1 MNNNTEEE
9 QYRRNAINA
18 LENDR
23 ESRLRAIV
31 ADCQIYF
38 FEYRR
43 FHSLTPSLEEMLD
56 NLRVQLGAETMS
68 HTLELTDSAH
78 LKSKLQLVLPPNNSL
93 DNVGSQ
99 TLKTYYAE
107 RLSRQ
112 LIPKVKKYY
121 KKFNSQFKLSDS
133 AVIGEA
139 NFDSLLVKLAWLE
152 MGLDA
157 ARLYNHHDMFEIHDE
172 VIDLY
177 LHCYDNEASRH
188 HTVMHSRNAI
198 QRLVQEQCGITN
210 STKINQIRES
220 VSVAH
225 MVYDFCVYHAI
236 TLLDLLV
243 LPFDNIKQA
252 TRENKQAFEQFERLI
267 GLPRF
272 DNDPFING
280 CIDTLNTLNMLRYL
294 RTHYVYPEVGHDPL
308 TNIFQQSQQIEQVLN
323 DYNTNPGQVVDDDQQ
338 MQALRDYLKWIR
350 QWMRHQLEDEL
361 PKLST
366 RLKAQVNEWG
376 YKLMADTWQI
386 RLGMSDEHLECRLSE
401 LVDCLGLWRES
412 VWTSYPALGEL
423 KDPQSAL
430 ESLPND
436 SKAVFNSQAGVLQGE
451 HSQCDAQQAAPCQA
465 MASDYQ
471 NETKDEAGASLTDDD
486 SQTSETDMI
495 VERILQS
502 MWSSDHDSNPF
513 DSDDSDQNSLTPG

>member
-1 MNNNTEEE
+1 MDNNTEVEE
-9 QYRRNAINA
+9 YKRNAIDA
-18 LENDR
+18 LESDR

-31 ADCQIYF
+31 ADCQISF

-43 FHSLTPSLEEMLD
+43 LHSLAPALEEMLD
-56 NLRVQLGAETMS
+56 NLRVQLGVETMS
-68 HTLELTDSAH
+68 QTLQLTDSDH
-78 LKSKLQLVLPPNNSL
+78 LKSQLQLALTPNNSL

-99 TLKTYYAE
+99 ALKAYYAE

-112 LIPKVKKYY
+112 LMPKVKKYY
-121 KKFNSQFKLSDS
+121 NKLSSQFKLSDS

-139 NFDSLLVKLAWLE
+139 VFDSLLIKLAWLE
-152 MGLDA
+152 VGLDA
-157 ARLYNHHDMFEIHDE
+157 ARLYNHHDMFEIDEE
-172 VIDLY
+172 VIHLY
-177 LHCYDNEASRH
+177 FQCYDNETSRH
-188 HTVMHSRNAI
+188 HTVMHNRNAI
-198 QRLVQEQCGITN
+198 QRLAQEQCSIT
-210 STKINQIRES
+210 SSKKINQIRES

-225 MVYDFCVYHAI
+225 IVYDFCVYHAI

-252 TRENKQAFEQFERLI
+252 TRVNKQVFEQFDSLI
-267 GLPRF
+267 SQPRF
-272 DNDPFING
+272 DNGPLINS
-280 CIDTLNTLNMLRYL
+280 CNNTPDKLNMLHYV

-308 TNIFQQSQQIEQVLN
+308 NNIFQQSRQIEQVLN

-386 RLGMSDEHLECRLSE
+386 RLGMTDEHLECRLSE
-401 LVDCLGLWRES
+401 LVDCLGLWRDS
-412 VWTSYPALGEL
+412 VWTSYPALSDL
-423 KDPQSAL
+423 ADPQSAL
-430 ESLPND
+430 ESLPDD
-436 SKAVFNSQAGVLQGE
+436 SKAGFNSQAGVLQGE
-451 HSQCDAQQAAPCQA
+451 HSQCDAHQAAPQA
-465 MASDYQ
+465 ITTDYQ
-471 NETKDEAGASLTDDD
+471 NETKDEAGASLIDDD

-495 VERILQS
+495 AERILQS